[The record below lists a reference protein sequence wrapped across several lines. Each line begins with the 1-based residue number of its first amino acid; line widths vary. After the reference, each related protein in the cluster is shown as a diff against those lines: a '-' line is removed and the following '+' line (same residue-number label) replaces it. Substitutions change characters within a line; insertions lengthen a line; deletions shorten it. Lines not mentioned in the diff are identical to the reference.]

1 MKQMELNKMF
11 KNGGYSRFCDHE
23 YDRNIDGIKRMD
35 VCPKCFYFPCSCL
48 NRLSKD
54 RKSPTPSS
62 GSSWFKSWCHPTL
75 VKKGDSSAFWKRNE
89 SQTQHLE
96 GWKQLSYIWSSLKPP
111 FISILSFW
119 LLRTFCLVHFLIDL
133 DP

>member
-54 RKSPTPSS
+54 KKAPTPSS
-62 GSSWFKSWCHPTL
+62 GSSWFKSWYHPTL
-75 VKKGDSSAFWKRNE
+75 VTKKGFNFFLKKELITNSTSWRVKTVE
-89 SQTQHLE
+89 LHLNLIE
-96 GWKQLSYIWSSLKPP
+96 TPL
-111 FISILSFW
+111 ISILSFY
-119 LLRTFCLVHFLIDL
+119 LLRTFCLVHFLIDN